1 MDHMIAN
8 KCVQKPGRLFT
19 RSKKRV
25 KTFTALYKGNRTIEL
40 FDELAIPKDTRVLVI
55 IPEQDDETDI
65 RRHLQDAA
73 EDVLA
78 KLWDNEEDEVRNEYL

>member
-1 MDHMIAN
+1 M
-8 KCVQKPGRLFT
+8 
-19 RSKKRV
+19 

-78 KLWDNEEDEVRNEYL
+78 KLWDNEEDEVWNEYL